1 MGRKKIEGVKMDKS
15 YISPDYINQVLDSIE
30 GCLSISVGSCD
41 KCVCKNVPSPRCKNK
56 LLIESAKIINYL
68 KEKANED

>member
-1 MGRKKIEGVKMDKS
+1 MDE
-15 YISPDYINQVLDSIE
+15 DYINKILDSID

-56 LLIESAKIINYL
+56 LLMESAKIINYL
-68 KEKANED
+68 MENNNEN